1 MASNDDTNYFRNL
14 HNFEQASANLRP
26 ITSMLRSYMESLVQN
41 GFTRPEALRLVIRL
55 QDRVFEMAWRDRG
68 TPEQE

>member
-1 MASNDDTNYFRNL
+1 MAAEDEMNYFRNL

-26 ITSMLRSYMESLVQN
+26 ITSMLSSYMESLLQN

-55 QDRVFEMAWRDRG
+55 QDRIFEMAWRDRG
-68 TPEQE
+68 APDQE